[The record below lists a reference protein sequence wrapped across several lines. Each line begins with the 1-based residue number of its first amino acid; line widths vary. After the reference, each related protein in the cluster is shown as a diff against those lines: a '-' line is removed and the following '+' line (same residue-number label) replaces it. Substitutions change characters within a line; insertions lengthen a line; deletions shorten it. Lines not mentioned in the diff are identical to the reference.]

1 VSLFVFHGV
10 DRVGGAGLRTATR
23 QAHADHQH
31 TRGNP
36 VGGPLLD
43 ADGAPCGTMIVF
55 EAANLAAAEAIIAAD
70 PYILAGLFAS
80 ATVHEFHAVDWPV

>member
-1 VSLFVFHGV
+1 MSLFVFHGV

-23 QAHADHQH
+23 QAHAAYQH

-36 VGGPLLD
+36 VGGPLLN

-55 EAANLAAAEAIIAAD
+55 EATDLAAAEVIIAAD
-70 PYILAGLFAS
+70 PYVLSGLFAS
-80 ATVHEFHAVDWPV
+80 ATVHEFHAVDWPT